1 MSLESRVKQI
11 KENFGDVS
19 STEFVNVLN
28 QIQENF
34 KNNITQEYL
43 QGKLKAI
50 NQINSEEEKKKICKN
65 LMPYLDWYLQGV

>member
-1 MSLESRVKQI
+1 MPLESQIKHI

-19 STEFVNVLN
+19 STEFVDALN
-28 QIQENF
+28 QIQEKF

-50 NQINSEEEKKKICKN
+50 NQSNNEEEKKKMCKN
-65 LMPYLDWYLQGV
+65 LIPYLDWYLQGI